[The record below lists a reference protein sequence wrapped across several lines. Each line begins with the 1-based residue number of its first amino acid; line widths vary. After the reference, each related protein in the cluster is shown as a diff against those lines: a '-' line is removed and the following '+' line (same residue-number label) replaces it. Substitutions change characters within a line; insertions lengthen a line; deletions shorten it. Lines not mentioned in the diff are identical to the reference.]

1 MKSTLNR
8 NGGKKSLSLEK
19 LVNHLIAKGM
29 KALET
34 GKLKV
39 TIADLIRVRERHK
52 ELIPNEPS
60 GTEVTWID
68 GPGKRDS
75 PAAAAL

>member
-1 MKSTLNR
+1 MKRITKSPR
-8 NGGKKSLSLEK
+8 KKKGLSLLE
-19 LVNHLIAKGM
+19 LVDQLIARGM

-52 ELIPNEPS
+52 ELAPKPPP
-60 GTEVTWID
+60 GGDATWIE
-68 GPGKRDS
+68 RRN
-75 PAAAAL
+75 